1 MLFLGYTSKLLPDGT
16 EWRGGNK
23 RRQHVEGPYPCKAL
37 LQQAITERILP
48 GNNKAER
55 LSSLWKRLK
64 EFYKRVRPAS
74 VLDNLTEE
82 MIRRDGASKKPKLK
96 AKGAERRYLIPFGVE
111 LANFLAE
118 QKPTVYMRTVKDL
131 FVLMNKLQQR
141 VSCTDMP
148 FDPTDAGQDCRRFCT
163 LYQSLEEHSQFPFW
177 HMKPKT
183 HLLQEMLEYSSEVHG
198 NPRDYWCY
206 RDESWCGF
214 SAKATKRRGG
224 ANTSTNARNF
234 LQRYLAAEALK

>member
-82 MIRRDGASKKPKLK
+82 MIRRDGPKLK
-96 AKGAERRYLIPFGVE
+96 ANGAECQRGVGSLCRDDE
-111 LANFLAE
+111 
-118 QKPTVYMRTVKDL
+118 KSKVYTI
-131 FVLMNKLQQR
+131 
-141 VSCTDMP
+141 C
-148 FDPTDAGQDCRRFCT
+148 
-163 LYQSLEEHSQFPFW
+163 
-177 HMKPKT
+177 
-183 HLLQEMLEYSSEVHG
+183 VHG
-198 NPRDYWCY
+198 
-206 RDESWCGF
+206 
-214 SAKATKRRGG
+214 
-224 ANTSTNARNF
+224 
-234 LQRYLAAEALK
+234 L